1 MHGHNYYVL
10 DAGDGVWN
18 GTVRN
23 PSNPTRRD
31 TQFLPALGYTVI
43 QMEADNPGVWPFHC
57 HVAWHLSGGLA
68 ITIVSRPQDIPR
80 IPDIMPQTCDN
91 WDYYTSHNIV
101 DQIDGGS

>member
-10 DAGDGVWN
+10 DSGEGVWN
-18 GTVRN
+18 GTVQN
-23 PSNPTRRD
+23 TSNPTRRD
-31 TQFLPALGYTVI
+31 TQFLPALGYVVI

-68 ITIVSRPQDIPR
+68 ITIISQPQDIPSV
-80 IPDIMPQTCDN
+80 PDVMPQTCDN
-91 WDYYTSHNIV
+91 WDYYTRHNIV